1 MRNYI
6 LFLFFFLCMTYSF
19 SQEKS
24 NVKCGFFGNKSVDQR
39 KGTFPFNE
47 SKKILLIS
55 YPNSEIFEDI
65 SLENGEV
72 ITARDSITFSK
83 SGFKI
88 EKEYLFQINDTVPI
102 TVYDAT
108 KIVELNQIEIDEFSN
123 WLINYDYE
131 VIKKNKPVSISL
143 ANCNTPRNAV
153 VFLNNDNKVI
163 SILEICFECG
173 HYYLLPDPNK
183 FGRTLGIDCDE
194 KLDYFKSLF
203 EKKGFT
209 LKER

>member
-1 MRNYI
+1 
-6 LFLFFFLCMTYSF
+6 MTYSF

-24 NVKCGFFGNKSVDQR
+24 NVKCGFFGNKSVKER
-39 KGTFPFNE
+39 NATFPFNKI
-47 SKKILLIS
+47 KKILLIS
-55 YPNSEIFEDI
+55 YPNEESFMILGEDGNYSTTQND
-65 SLENGEV
+65 SLG
-72 ITARDSITFSK
+72 FSK
-83 SGFKI
+83 AGFKI
-88 EKEYLFQINDTVPI
+88 EKEFSFQINDTFPKS
-102 TVYDAT
+102 VYDAT
-108 KIVELNQIEIDEFSN
+108 KIIELNQIEIDEFSN
-123 WLINYDYE
+123 WLINYDYQL
-131 VIKKNKPVSISL
+131 VRKNKPVSISL
-143 ANCNTPRNAV
+143 ANCYTPRNAV

-209 LKER
+209 FKER

>member
-1 MRNYI
+1 MRNHI
-6 LFLFFFLCMTYSF
+6 LLELFLLNLTNSF
-19 SQEKS
+19 CQRKS
-24 NVKCGFFGNKSVDQR
+24 NVKCGFFGNKTVEQR
-39 KGTFPFNE
+39 NATFPFNE
-47 SKKILLIS
+47 SKKIVLIS
-55 YPNSEIFEDI
+55 YPNEESFMILGEDGNYSTPQND
-65 SLENGEV
+65 SLG
-72 ITARDSITFSK
+72 FSK
-83 SGFKI
+83 AGFKI
-88 EKEYLFQINDTVPI
+88 EKEFSFQINDTLPKS
-102 TVYDAT
+102 VYDAT

-123 WLINYDYE
+123 WLINYDYQL
-131 VIKKNKPVSISL
+131 VRKNKPVSISL
-143 ANCNTPRNAV
+143 ANCYTPRNAV

-209 LKER
+209 FKER